1 MGKSF
6 KANEKLHDG
15 SHYIIG
21 VGHRFYAGET
31 AETREV
37 VVPPP
42 SGKLGS
48 VDRYWF
54 NRWPQSAREARDSRK
69 KTTATYLKPRKRPE
83 LVIRKELTGKLFP
96 KLVDKTKEAK
106 KYRRKDLAESACE
119 RLKNHYSELDVKISV
134 HLIEGD
140 PK

>member
-1 MGKSF
+1 
-6 KANEKLHDG
+6 
-15 SHYIIG
+15 
-21 VGHRFYAGET
+21 
-31 AETREV
+31 
-37 VVPPP
+37 
-42 SGKLGS
+42 
-48 VDRYWF
+48 
-54 NRWPQSAREARDSRK
+54 
-69 KTTATYLKPRKRPE
+69 
-83 LVIRKELTGKLFP
+83 VIRKELTGKLFP